1 MLPERVREVWCV
13 QRTLG
18 EQIDHAEEGA
28 SSRPERK
35 GLSGTRYLFLLT
47 TKTPCWFLH
56 CSSVGNFWKGAF
68 LCCSSHLWDKQYG
81 GKTSAL
87 VSSTPS
93 HLRPSLSLSPSLV
106 RRPFTSSP
114 ALSVWRLR
122 DKTRYLHELHPT
134 WSLPFCQIHSHHLP
148 LSGSLTEFL

>member
-1 MLPERVREVWCV
+1 MLPERVCEAWCV

-28 SSRPERK
+28 SGRAERK
-35 GLSGTRYLFLLT
+35 GLSGTGYVFVLT
-47 TKTPCWFLH
+47 AKLPCWLLH
-56 CSSVGNFWKGAF
+56 CSSVGNFWKVVF

-87 VSSTPS
+87 VSNTPS
-93 HLRPSLSLSPSLV
+93 LPSPSLSLSPSLV
-106 RRPFTSSP
+106 RRPFTSSL
-114 ALSVWRLR
+114 ALSVWRLG
-122 DKTRYLHELHPT
+122 DKTWYPHELRPT